1 MGRLSDYINNQ
12 GHSSKSYSS
21 APKKSADGA
30 VEIYGVDNVE
40 QLFDSLLTTDPTMD
54 RLLRKLITQAMRE
67 VRNKTSKDI
76 ASYLKEDP
84 RKAARAVKHTVYKRL
99 FGGNVSILQ
108 KRRAGSEFA
117 TLIRA
122 RKSVPGQRGGNR
134 IKRNTDDGRNR
145 LDKYFGSDRGF
156 VLRFINSGTVKRQ
169 SRWGNRGAIAP
180 RDMFGRIAP
189 WHMEQALEEI
199 SQAITEYINKEAN
212 G

>member
-12 GHSSKSYSS
+12 GHSSKSYSNTPRTS
-21 APKKSADGA
+21 AGGA
-30 VEIYGVDNVE
+30 GEIYGTDTVE

-76 ASYLKEDP
+76 AGYLKDDP
-84 RKAARAVKHTVYKRL
+84 RKAARAVKHIAYKRL

-117 TLIRA
+117 TLIRT

-134 IKRNTDDGRNR
+134 IKRSDDARNR

-199 SQAITEYINKEAN
+199 SQAITDYINKEAN